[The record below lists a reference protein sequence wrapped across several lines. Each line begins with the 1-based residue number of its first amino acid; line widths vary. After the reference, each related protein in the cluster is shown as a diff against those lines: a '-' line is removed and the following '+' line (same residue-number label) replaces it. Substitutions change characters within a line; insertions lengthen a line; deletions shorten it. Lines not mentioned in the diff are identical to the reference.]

1 MVDVKVARV
10 KEMYAAKQKRRKLY
24 PGGGGG
30 GMVTED
36 GRVEVL
42 GCVDEASGRR
52 HWGDTIVLRRQPRI
66 RRVMGIPGMCVTQQ
80 VLEEN
85 QIVDRKVPRE
95 CQGTLLGA
103 GSHRGAR
110 AGSGCTAPWRVS
122 MHGRAHAHVRRASP
136 QCKVSGFAPGA
147 SRSFGA
153 SIGPLGSQR
162 VDLGRRWPKTFLL
175 VQ

>member
-95 CQGTLLGA
+95 CPTCG
-103 GSHRGAR
+103 HRWQDKY
-110 AGSGCTAPWRVS
+110 SKNECPKCLS
-122 MHGRAHAHVRRASP
+122 
-136 QCKVSGFAPGA
+136 
-147 SRSFGA
+147 
-153 SIGPLGSQR
+153 PLGNPPFITVNYMHNFKSS
-162 VDLGRRWPKTFLL
+162 LNMKWCGSAL
-175 VQ
+175 

>member
-30 GMVTED
+30 VMVTED

-42 GCVDEASGRR
+42 GCVDEASGQR

-80 VLEEN
+80 VLERST
-85 QIVDRKVPRE
+85 DA
-95 CQGTLLGA
+95 GTTPKLYI
-103 GSHRGAR
+103 
-110 AGSGCTAPWRVS
+110 
-122 MHGRAHAHVRRASP
+122 AS
-136 QCKVSGFAPGA
+136 
-147 SRSFGA
+147 
-153 SIGPLGSQR
+153 
-162 VDLGRRWPKTFLL
+162 
-175 VQ
+175 